1 MSPAWLG
8 FAVFSPTTKLQQL
21 IVSVLTRH
29 CIPVFDVTERATCV
43 SVGLFQP
50 GLEGGGEV
58 WVAVCLTTRQT
69 VMKDGRHSRK
79 KGGAAAIR
87 VWKDLT
93 GTFSGRCKNNPIRT
107 LPEPQR
113 PADLLTSDGP
123 WFGLLSKWAEFSS
136 LEPDCRVFLRT
147 NWLNHPINSVICKKK
162 KTERQEGA
170 GGGCGKQPRA
180 LTGSHYSD
188 LCVNSAPRL
197 LKHCHPAISSV
208 YLHNTTQRLTARLP
222 TDSSCSTERPNN
234 LRQNLSESSVIRIQT
249 YSN

>member
-50 GLEGGGEV
+50 GLEGGGKV

-93 GTFSGRCKNNPIRT
+93 GTFSGRNNTLQKQPNQNAPRTSATGWPAHIRRAVIWFIIEMSWIFLLGTWLQGFPPNKLAQSPQLT
-107 LPEPQR
+107 LSYVRKRRQKGRKEPGEAVGNSPEPWQVHTT
-113 PADLLTSDGP
+113 AT
-123 WFGLLSKWAEFSS
+123 
-136 LEPDCRVFLRT
+136 
-147 NWLNHPINSVICKKK
+147 
-162 KTERQEGA
+162 
-170 GGGCGKQPRA
+170 
-180 LTGSHYSD
+180 
-188 LCVNSAPRL
+188 CV
-197 LKHCHPAISSV
+197 
-208 YLHNTTQRLTARLP
+208 
-222 TDSSCSTERPNN
+222 
-234 LRQNLSESSVIRIQT
+234 
-249 YSN
+249 